1 MKILNNVKTKVIAL
15 SAVVMSGAASADDTA
30 IKAAINGAVT
40 AGQENFGLVVVG
52 LIGLAALGFGLRSIV
67 GAMR

>member
-1 MKILNNVKTKVIAL
+1 MKNVKLKLLAL
-15 SAVVMSGAASADDTA
+15 STVAMSGAAAAEESAIKTA
-30 IKAAINGAVT
+30 INSAIA

-52 LIGLAALGFGLRSIV
+52 LIGLAALGFGLRNIT